1 MILKHFEFR
10 DWEKAFAS
18 FYRMKRDDDSL
29 RLVIDSHPYT
39 SGYWIEK
46 GKESTGTEIGIY
58 NTVDEVKRLEQRL
71 QRRRARTNAPSL
83 GRVVV

>member
-1 MILKHFEFR
+1 MGMYFAFR
-10 DWEKAFAS
+10 DWERAFAT
-18 FYRMKRDDDSL
+18 FYRMKREDETL

-46 GKESTGTEIGIY
+46 GRSSTGTEIGVY

-71 QRRRARTNAPSL
+71 RRRRASRISLSL
-83 GRVVV
+83 GGVVV